1 MPKPLNP
8 ELIDDENPE
17 WTEEDFARAK
27 TFSQLPESLQR
38 KLRSL
43 KSAPRTEKKP
53 ARKQISVSL
62 SSEIVDQLQST
73 ANWELQLEETIR
85 AWIAQQTRRRNA
97 AS

>member
-1 MPKPLNP
+1 MANLKPLT
-8 ELIDDENPE
+8 DDDGEVRE

-27 TFSQLPESLQR
+27 SFSQLPESLQR

-43 KSAPRTEKKP
+43 KSAPETEKKP

-62 SSEIVDQLQST
+62 SSDVVDQLQSS
-73 ANWELQLEETIR
+73 ANWELHLEEAIR
-85 AWIAQQTRRRNA
+85 SWLARQARRRNA